1 MTAGRIQRRGLA
13 ALGLATLV
21 MFSVS
26 REPAMANDPVKAME
40 RTVTVSATGSVAADP
55 DHVVISTG
63 IATDGD
69 TARDAMT
76 KNTAAMSKMIE
87 GLKTA
92 GIAAK
97 DIQTTAINVEPRY
110 NAPRDGKPPSVIGY
124 RVVNM
129 VRILARDIKK
139 FGEVLDQSITL
150 GANQMGGISFEVSNA
165 ETLKDEARRQAMVNA
180 RRRAELYAQAAGA
193 ALGDV
198 LTISEQLIGGGG
210 PRPYA
215 GARMM
220 QAEAVP
226 VEPGSQRLEVQ
237 VHVMWGLK

>member
-1 MTAGRIQRRGLA
+1 MTSSRISRRGLV
-13 ALGLATLV
+13 ALGVATISLLSAS
-21 MFSVS
+21 M
-26 REPAMANDPVKAME
+26 EPAMANDPKKEFE
-40 RTVTVSATGSVAADP
+40 RSVTVSATGSVAADP
-55 DHVVISTG
+55 DHAVISTG

-69 TARDAMT
+69 TAREAMT
-76 KNTAAMSKMIE
+76 KNTASMTKLVE

-110 NAPRDGKPPSVIGY
+110 NNPRDGKPPSVIGY
-124 RVVNM
+124 RVVNQ
-129 VRILARDIKK
+129 VRIMARDIKK

-165 ETLKDEARRQAMVNA
+165 EMLKDEARKQAMANA

-193 ALGDV
+193 ALGNV
-198 LTISEQLIGGGG
+198 LTISEQVMGGGS
-210 PRPYA
+210 PRAYV

-226 VEPGSQRLEVQ
+226 VEPGSQKLEVQ
-237 VHVMWGLK
+237 VHVMWALK